1 MTATKSITWDGFDC
15 NGILELLGHWDW
27 GHKNGVLI
35 VKNPNGIV
43 FIPKGE
49 SLEVDSQ
56 GYAIAKIDKAD
67 VELSVTRSAKRLFE
81 Q

>member
-1 MTATKSITWDGFDC
+1 MKARTSIAWDGFDC
-15 NGILELLGHWDW
+15 NGIQEFLGHWDW
-27 GHKNGVLI
+27 GYKNGVLI

-49 SLEVDSQ
+49 SLELDSQ

-67 VELSVTRSAKRLFE
+67 VDSSVVHSAKRLFE
-81 Q
+81 